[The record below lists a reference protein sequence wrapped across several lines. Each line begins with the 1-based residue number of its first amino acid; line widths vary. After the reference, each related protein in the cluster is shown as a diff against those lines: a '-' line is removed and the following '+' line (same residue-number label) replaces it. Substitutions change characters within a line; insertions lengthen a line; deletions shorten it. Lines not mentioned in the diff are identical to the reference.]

1 MIRENYQNFQNFEL
15 EENKELLK
23 QVTENYIQKSN
34 EIIKGGENE
43 EQKLKIL
50 ELEEQIKFLT
60 NKIKQDEAKKK
71 EYESKQKEIVQPEP
85 KEIIKYIPKPMPGEP
100 KVQKVEEEISEDKKI
115 ELNKNIDLF
124 NSFEKL
130 DKNLDEFRNTSQI
143 IYEEK
148 IKNLELEQDFDSMIS
163 LGEKYL
169 ALPEIQDS
177 IIEYNLHKELESQNL
192 GNLLKFQF
200 LSFKPSKLFY
210 KNINN
215 IPKKIKFITNFFNER
230 NLTTCTCDIALP
242 ESTNKENLY
251 YFGSPLILTKE
262 NMGLGQIP
270 DDNND
275 NNKSEKEIKF
285 TIKYDPSI
293 DKSLDFRDF
302 VKFLSTKYL
311 VVEIIDVEKCFNIG
325 QFKIPLNDL
334 LKKGKEKVYLTKEFP
349 IYDDEFVL
357 KGYIQMLLENLEF
370 NTSHTFSYNRNLY
383 RKIEAK
389 TNDKLRKKKKV
400 VASKMNLNNYKTFPE
415 YAKNNEEESDNLLK
429 FKIDMETKKKFK

>member
-1 MIRENYQNFQNFEL
+1 
-15 EENKELLK
+15 
-23 QVTENYIQKSN
+23 
-34 EIIKGGENE
+34 
-43 EQKLKIL
+43 
-50 ELEEQIKFLT
+50 
-60 NKIKQDEAKKK
+60 
-71 EYESKQKEIVQPEP
+71 
-85 KEIIKYIPKPMPGEP
+85 
-100 KVQKVEEEISEDKKI
+100 
-115 ELNKNIDLF
+115 
-124 NSFEKL
+124 
-130 DKNLDEFRNTSQI
+130 
-143 IYEEK
+143 
-148 IKNLELEQDFDSMIS
+148 MIS

-275 NNKSEKEIKF
+275 SNKSEKEIKF
-285 TIKYDPSI
+285 TIKYDPSV

-334 LKKGKEKVYLTKEFP
+334 LDL
-349 IYDDEFVL
+349 
-357 KGYIQMLLENLEF
+357 
-370 NTSHTFSYNRNLY
+370 
-383 RKIEAK
+383 
-389 TNDKLRKKKKV
+389 
-400 VASKMNLNNYKTFPE
+400 
-415 YAKNNEEESDNLLK
+415 
-429 FKIDMETKKKFK
+429 